1 QGGLGLHLRS
11 FVTTTKPQPSLSHNL
26 KSVPLVLTADK
37 GQGMNSLRNVPEQL
51 ETIRTALQAR
61 AILDVLAKEPTA
73 NSRLLQT
80 WLGSIGLAASSQI
93 TTDLLDR
100 LEKDGLVQIEQ
111 VDGFRVVR
119 MRRLGGEVASGL
131 ESLDWIAKP
140 EHPE

>member
-1 QGGLGLHLRS
+1 
-11 FVTTTKPQPSLSHNL
+11 
-26 KSVPLVLTADK
+26 
-37 GQGMNSLRNVPEQL
+37 MNSLRNVPEQL